1 MRKNNI
7 QEMKTI
13 DAPST
18 LHRSYDENDTT
29 NAQKQWISF
38 AFWLL
43 TRQNMICIRNK
54 QIGHSGWK
62 CPLTANHN

>member
-18 LHRSYDENDTT
+18 LHRTYDESDTT
-29 NAQKQWISF
+29 NAQKQWVSF

-43 TRQNMICIRNK
+43 TRQDMICIRNNANRSFRLEMST
-54 QIGHSGWK
+54 SGK
-62 CPLTANHN
+62 S